1 MIKAVR
7 GTRDLLPPDTDLWN
21 RVEAKVRDVFAR
33 YNYHEIRTP
42 IFEDTQLFSRSVGE
56 ETDIVSKEMF
66 TWYDADVA
74 PESYLPIAWL
84 EKHREQVESWG
95 FQADVEAGSRFRFDV
110 LAVIGPQFTYVDTK
124 SKATLA
130 AVEQVAKYGE
140 IARRKYPPQVPVK
153 IVLAVSTPPSDNI
166 LSGAALR
173 GVEIEYV
180 DLSKI
185 EVPQSLTLRPENTA
199 GVVRAYIEHR
209 LGEKGTLQKL
219 YCIGPQFRRER
230 PQKGRY
236 RQFYQI
242 DAEIIGPPSAGSES
256 PLRDAELLEMLAT
269 LLDAVG
275 LRDWQL
281 QLNSVGCTEDR
292 ARYNKA
298 LREALQPVVHQMCAD
313 CQRRAETNP
322 LRVLDC
328 KVPEDQPIIEKLP
341 KISAYL
347 DEPCREHFAAVRAML
362 DAVGIAFTINE
373 RMVRGLDYYTRT
385 TFEFTHGGLGAQSAV
400 LGGGRYDGLSESLD
414 GPKAPG
420 IGFAIGEDRLILAL
434 QSQGEAAT
442 ENLQAYVAPLG
453 AGMNMHALKLARELR
468 RLGVSAEIGDESF
481 RLKKSFELAEKA
493 GARFIVIVGENEV
506 ATDQFAVKNLASG
519 EQAQVPRS
527 ALAAHLSNN

>member
-66 TWYDADVA
+66 TWEDKARA
-74 PESYLPIAWL
+74 QS
-84 EKHREQVESWG
+84 EK
-95 FQADVEAGSRFRFDV
+95 A
-110 LAVIGPQFTYVDTK
+110 
-124 SKATLA
+124 
-130 AVEQVAKYGE
+130 
-140 IARRKYPPQVPVK
+140 
-153 IVLAVSTPPSDNI
+153 
-166 LSGAALR
+166 
-173 GVEIEYV
+173 
-180 DLSKI
+180 
-185 EVPQSLTLRPENTA
+185 QSLTLRPENTA
-199 GVVRAYIEHR
+199 GVVRAYIEHG
-209 LGEKGTLQKL
+209 LDKKGVLQKL
-219 YCIGPQFRRER
+219 YYIGPQFRRER

-242 DAEIIGPPSAGSES
+242 GAEIIGPPSAGIES
-256 PLRDAELLEMLAT
+256 PARDAELLVMLAV
-269 LLDAVG
+269 LLNEVG
-275 LRDWQL
+275 LYDWNL
-281 QLNSVGCTEDR
+281 QLNSVGCAEDR

-298 LREALQPVVHQMCAD
+298 LREALRPVVHQMCAD

-328 KVPEDQPIIEKLP
+328 KHPEDQPIIEKLP
-341 KISAYL
+341 KISSYL

-362 DAVGIAFTINE
+362 DAVAVPYSINE

-434 QSQGEAAT
+434 QSQGEQPA
-442 ENLQAYVAPLG
+442 EQVQAFVAPLG
-453 AGMNMHALKLARELR
+453 PGMNPQALKLARELR
-468 RLGVSAEIGDESF
+468 RSGISADLGDESF

-493 GARFIVIVGENEV
+493 GARYIVIVGENEV
-506 ATDQFAVKNLASG
+506 AADQFAVKNLASG
-519 EQAQVPRS
+519 EQLNVPRAQLTEFLRKTS
-527 ALAAHLSNN
+527 PQRHD